1 MSTHFLGQ
9 KRIKKISNKFNHIFL
24 SGFEYHHEKGYK
36 LYILKDEK
44 YDYALLITKQ
54 NKYVLKK
61 IPLGVYDSF
70 SSRIRIDF
78 SCDEPYLSTI
88 YSNKIIVPTVYPVN

>member
-1 MSTHFLGQ
+1 MGTHFLGQ
-9 KRIKKISNKFNHIFL
+9 KRLKKISNKFNHIFL
-24 SGFEYHHEKGYK
+24 SGYEYYHEKGYK
-36 LYILKDEK
+36 LYILKDENF
-44 YDYALLITKQ
+44 DYVLLITKQ

-61 IPLGVYDSF
+61 IPFGVCNSL
-70 SSRIRIDF
+70 SRNIRIDF